1 MTTRS
6 AAVGD
11 WQAYLTNRS
20 RRQRDGRFLIH
31 GHELLTAA
39 IAHGWP
45 IERLVYRLG
54 GLSSWAR
61 ETLDSSGLPSVGLVP
76 EVMADLAEP
85 GYGVPDLVAVAHTR
99 QYTLAG
105 FVPDAA
111 EPPVL
116 VVVERPTGAAQLGA
130 ILRSAQAF
138 GAAAVV
144 VSGSGADLY
153 DPQCVRASAGALFAL
168 PVFRVSGAGAVTAYR
183 AERAAAGQAMALVGV
198 AAAHPDPHANGAG
211 PREIAA
217 YDFNAATV
225 LVVGDELGETWHRI
239 CDDVVHLPVVAGLP
253 TPCALSVALY
263 EIARRRQG

>member
-11 WQAYLTNRS
+11 WQAYLSNRA

-31 GHELLTAA
+31 GHEPLTGA

-61 ETLDSSGLPSVGLVP
+61 ATLDSSGLPSVGLVP

-85 GYGVPDLVAVAHTR
+85 GHGVPALVAVAHTR
-99 QYTLAG
+99 QCTLAG

-116 VVVERPTGAAQLGA
+116 VVVERPTEAAQLGA
-130 ILRSAQAF
+130 ILRSAHAF

-153 DPQCVRASAGALFAL
+153 DPQCVRAAASALFAL
-168 PVFRVSGAGAVTAYR
+168 PVFRVSGAAAVTAYR
-183 AERAAAGQAMALVGV
+183 AEREAAGQAMELVGV
-198 AAAHPDPHANGAG
+198 IAGRPEPHGAGSGSRDVAAH
-211 PREIAA
+211 
-217 YDFNAATV
+217 DFTAATV
-225 LVVGDELGETWHRI
+225 LVIGTELGEPWRRV